1 MSPDATAPQREEA
14 RARTTREER
23 RIRWIVRLGYLVI
36 RALAGTWRVRTVGKE
51 PALALRAAG
60 QPLVWA
66 FWHGELLPLVYAHR
80 GDGSAVLVSSHR
92 DGEIIARICAKFG
105 LRLIRGSSSRGA
117 GRALLGLIRELEA
130 GQTVA
135 VTPDGPRGPRHE
147 FAPGALVAAQ
157 RAKAP
162 LVLIA
167 AHASRCWQLGS
178 WDRFVIPKP
187 FARVTLVY
195 SDPMYVQAETAQAA
209 TEETR
214 TFAARLEALAVRARE
229 LADAGA

>member
-1 MSPDATAPQREEA
+1 MSRDAAAASTADA
-14 RARTTREER
+14 RARTAREER
-23 RIRWIVRLGYLVI
+23 RITWIVRVGYFVI
-36 RALAGTWRVRTVGKE
+36 RLLAGTWRVRVIGKE
-51 PALALRAAG
+51 AALALRASG
-60 QPLVWA
+60 QPVVWA

-167 AHASRCWQLGS
+167 AHASRAWQLRS

-187 FARVTLVY
+187 FATVTLLY
-195 SDPMYVQAETAQAA
+195 SDPMHVQAETAHAA

-214 TFAARLEALAVRARE
+214 TFTERLESLAERARA
-229 LADAGA
+229 LSVAHA